1 MEMKAKAEDILLTL
15 EVFFLKDKILMMLKD
30 TMDHLKERKDTGRDP
45 LPTSK
50 RWTML
55 DTCGD
60 IKDPGIQG
68 WFNWHSMIVW
78 SKTYKKLHR
87 TLYSSCPFGTGTRI
101 LTLEMPWSMVDVMAV
116 WTYKELCLSLQNFWK
131 LKMIVMMAMMMKKV
145 WVGLAF
151 ES

>member
-60 IKDPGIQG
+60 IKDPGIQD
-68 WFNWHSMIVW
+68 WFNWHSMIAW
-78 SKTYKKLHR
+78 SKSYKDFPNFLLLLPLFSDTK
-87 TLYSSCPFGTGTRI
+87 I
-101 LTLEMPWSMVDVMAV
+101 LTLEMLWSMVDVMVV